1 MKRVVAVLSVLML
14 PVLHAAPAAE
24 AGFGVGTCVIN
35 GKIKFSPAMAGSG
48 QGRWETESATIE
60 CHGVIYGLARILGRG
75 PFYGSGTM
83 GPLSAGTGPCM
94 LDLGPGD
101 IDYTIPTTMGDLRI
115 IEPIAA
121 GLGVFTSRNMSG
133 SFQLFP
139 PYEGGC
145 AVNPLGRATFMGEGI
160 FTRRDLQPQIP

>member
-1 MKRVVAVLSVLML
+1 MKRVVAILSVLML

-24 AGFGVGTCVIN
+24 AGFGIGACVIN
-35 GKIKFSPAMAGSG
+35 GKIKFSPANASSG

-115 IEPIAA
+115 IESIAA
-121 GLGVFTSRNMSG
+121 GNGFFTSKNMTG

-145 AVNPLGRATFMGEGI
+145 AMNPLGRATFMAEGI